1 MASLMESMDRGESE
15 MYESVFQ
22 RVYTAEGMAQ
32 GMAQGIAQGMAQGI
46 AQGRVEGSAE
56 GYAKGRTEVARNML
70 RKGFSVDSVVECTTL
85 PREEV
90 ESLAN
95 L

>member
-32 GMAQGIAQGMAQGI
+32 GMAQGIEKGMAQGI
-46 AQGRVEGSAE
+46 EKGIAQGM
-56 GYAKGRTEVARNML
+56 AKGRAKVALSML
-70 RKGFSVDSVVECTTL
+70 NDGLPLETVRKYTGFTDSEIARLKTADV
-85 PREEV
+85 
-90 ESLAN
+90 
-95 L
+95 